1 MEREILEDSSTAIQI
16 FNTFFD
22 HFQHKDISVFLTI
35 LDHLDIKDTSRY
47 ELKRKLNHG
56 YKLIMGL
63 KNDNDDSRSLVYRL
77 FLLEDWLSQM
87 TSIID
92 TIFSKMIRI
101 RTQFRL
107 GNAKWI
113 SFMEKYKVA
122 LCDWTI
128 LVEPL
133 KTMKGVPIQNNA
145 TYKLAESRQ
154 VNTYNRHNKSIRLPH
169 ARPYQGNHFEEMP
182 LGIPMNISR
191 KPKPPKTRKSLVKGS
206 RI

>member
-1 MEREILEDSSTAIQI
+1 MEREILEESSTAIQI

-22 HFQHKDISVFLTI
+22 HFQDKHISVFLTI
-35 LDHLDIKDTSRY
+35 LDHLDIKDTSRT

-63 KNDNDDSRSLVYRL
+63 KKDNDSRSLVYRL

-87 TSIID
+87 TTIID

-107 GNAKWI
+107 GNAQWI
-113 SFMEKYKVA
+113 SWMEKYKVA

-145 TYKLAESRQ
+145 TYKVAESRQ

-191 KPKPPKTRKSLVKGS
+191 KPKPRKTLVKGS